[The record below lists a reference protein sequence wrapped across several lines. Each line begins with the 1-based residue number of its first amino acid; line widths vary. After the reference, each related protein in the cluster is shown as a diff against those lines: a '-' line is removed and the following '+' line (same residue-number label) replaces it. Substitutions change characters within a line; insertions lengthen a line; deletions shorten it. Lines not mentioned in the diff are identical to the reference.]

1 MSELARRLL
10 RHSQLVSEAGDSCE
24 YSGRGMPVVG
34 SLYYATI
41 SENMAGDIREGVIV
55 KYKVQSYAESKS
67 PEDPVICRTHL
78 QSHSKTS

>member
-1 MSELARRLL
+1 
-10 RHSQLVSEAGDSCE
+10 
-24 YSGRGMPVVG
+24 MPVVG